1 MMDMHALIILISGGM
16 DTLFGQKLEAGPSCN
31 TLDPSG
37 MYDDGVDELALLQ
50 ARTQRETNHARQPLQ
65 ATVEPSVQH
74 RRQNNLKSKLRAGIP
89 DDVTEKRLR
98 NLKDNVCLD
107 ATSVEQKPSAGRLR
121 STRLSNSMDKSR
133 TISNQR
139 PSPPPPEYV
148 TILMLKSF
156 TD

>member
-1 MMDMHALIILISGGM
+1 MMDMHALTILISGGM
-16 DTLFGQKLEAGPSCN
+16 DTLFGQKLEAGPCN
-31 TLDPSG
+31 TLDSSD

-50 ARTQRETNHARQPLQ
+50 ARTQRETNHARQSLQ

-74 RRQNNLKSKLRAGIP
+74 RRQNNLKSKLRAGLP

-98 NLKDNVCLD
+98 NPKDNVYLD
-107 ATSVEQKPSAGRLR
+107 ATSVEQKPSPGRLR

>member
-1 MMDMHALIILISGGM
+1 MVDMYALIILSGEM
-16 DTLFGQKLEAGPSCN
+16 DTLFGQKLEAGPSHN
-31 TLDPSG
+31 TLDPSD

-107 ATSVEQKPSAGRLR
+107 ATSVEKKLPPGRLR

-139 PSPPPPEYV
+139 HSPSPPEYV
-148 TILMLKSF
+148 SIPVLKSF
-156 TD
+156 Y